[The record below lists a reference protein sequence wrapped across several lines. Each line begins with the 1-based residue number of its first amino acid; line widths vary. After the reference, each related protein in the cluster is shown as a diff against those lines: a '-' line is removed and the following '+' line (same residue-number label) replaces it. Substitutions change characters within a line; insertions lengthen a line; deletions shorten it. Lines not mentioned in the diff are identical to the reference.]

1 MKTNKPRDWTGLLA
15 RIKRRDSGEDA
26 AELGPV
32 IAQDVAVAAAEANPV
47 GVWGYP
53 DTFSFNPGETMRLHV
68 SSSSKFAGVRIY
80 RLTDWKPG
88 GWTSAPL
95 REIPPV
101 EIAQAFFKPNNPE
114 VSGVED
120 WNWPQ
125 NINVPIDG
133 AWPTGIY
140 VAEIG
145 AYPSKNAPN
154 PTTTAW
160 AEFVIKNPQ
169 PGTGARILY
178 KLNLNT
184 VQAYN
189 LGMQDSFPT
198 TIPPFDVDLYNNV
211 DVSPRHALPAGYKI
225 TYRRPVWMWAWN
237 NKSVTYDYPM
247 LKWLA
252 AQGYEADFCTDVD
265 LHLDTNQ
272 DMLSRYKLLL
282 SMGHDEYWSE
292 PMRAHCVAFRDGG
305 GDIAFLSG
313 NTVCW
318 RVHFQDVDPAL
329 GIPTSYVCD
338 KGPTP
343 LCDTDGPDAWWKC
356 DPVNRENGLV
366 GVGTRNCAIRLDI
379 PSGPFSL
386 TKPPSPGFKIQNAD
400 HWVLKDTGLLNGDN
414 VGVGNVNDKQ
424 GNSII
429 ENLIGYEGGGA
440 RIEFNPDGSAR
451 ATFTDG
457 TPQNFVILG
466 VAETAPYE
474 SACARSQEGNAWWAF
489 SREDS
494 GPGRVVNGVYAAT
507 MGVYESNGIVFTG
520 STVHWA
526 NILNEWDTDGGAFR
540 DVPQQ
545 WHGQPQNDPQGH
557 PILGNQYLHR
567 ITRNVIDAALNDQPG
582 GTGGGGTGGG
592 GTGGGGTGGGGT
604 GGGGTGGGG
613 TGGGGTGGG
622 GTGGGGTGGGGEI
635 VVGAVAAV
643 AVGDLNGDGKAD
655 LILQV
660 EASGD
665 TSYSLLDGIA
675 QAGGGSI
682 AAGEGKRRRV
692 VGIGSLTAAD
702 SLDMLVQDKDDGH
715 LECWSLE
722 FTPNDKK
729 VRRTNSERLAD
740 DPGDTLWRA
749 VALLD
754 LNGDG
759 RPDLLFQ
766 NQQDGSLFFWILDG
780 ITLIESGPLAPDFVP
795 GDLTW
800 RVVAAL
806 DLNGDGKDD
815 LLFQNETDGSLFFW
829 LIDGVERVDSGP
841 IDPGDAGL
849 SWPVVGSGD
858 VDGDGVKEI
867 VFQNRDTGAM
877 EYRAIQ
883 DFTLVSLP
891 PA

>member
-15 RIKRRDSGEDA
+15 RIERRDSGEDA
-26 AELGPV
+26 AEIGPV
-32 IAQDVAVAAAEANPV
+32 KAQALALEAADANPV
-47 GVWGYP
+47 GVWAYP
-53 DTFSFNPGETMRLHV
+53 DTFSFNPGETLRLHV
-68 SSSSKFAGVRIY
+68 SSSSRFAGVRIY
-80 RLTDWKPG
+80 RLTDWRPG

-101 EIAQAFFKPNNPE
+101 EIPQSFFKPNNPE

-125 NINVPIDG
+125 NINVPVDG

-145 AYPSKNAPN
+145 AYPAKNVPN
-154 PTTTAW
+154 PTATSW
-160 AEFVIKNPQ
+160 VEFVIRNPS

-189 LGMQDSFPT
+189 LGMQDSFPNS
-198 TIPPFDVDLYNNV
+198 IPPFDVDLYNNV
-211 DVSPRHALPAGYKI
+211 DVSPINPVPVGYKI
-225 TYRRPVWMWAWN
+225 TYRRPVWSWAWN

-247 LKWLA
+247 IKWLE
-252 AQGYEADFCTDVD
+252 AQGYAADYCTDID
-265 LHLDTNQ
+265 LHLDTNLA
-272 DMLSRYKLLL
+272 MLSRYALLL
-282 SMGHDEYWSE
+282 SIGHDEYWSE
-292 PMRAHCVAFRDGG
+292 AMRANSIAFRDGG

-318 RVHFQDVDPAL
+318 RVFFQDIDPAL
-329 GIPTSYVCD
+329 GVPTSYVCD

-386 TKPPSPGFKIQNAD
+386 TKPPSAGFKIQNAD
-400 HWVLKDTGLLNGDN
+400 HWVLAGTGLLNGDV
-414 VGVGNVNDKQ
+414 VGVGNVGDKQ
-424 GNSII
+424 GNPIV
-429 ENLIGYEGGGA
+429 ENLVGYEGGGA
-440 RIEFNPDGSAR
+440 RIEFNPDGTAR

-474 SACARSQEGNAWWAF
+474 SACARSQEGNSWWAF

-520 STVHWA
+520 STIHWA
-526 NILNEWDTDGGAFR
+526 NILNEWDTDAGAFR
-540 DVPQQ
+540 SVPQQ
-545 WHGQPQNDPQGH
+545 WKDGQPQKDPQGH

-582 GTGGGGTGGG
+582 GTGGGQV
-592 GTGGGGTGGGGT
+592 
-604 GGGGTGGGG
+604 
-613 TGGGGTGGG
+613 
-622 GTGGGGTGGGGEI
+622 
-635 VVGAVAAV
+635 VVGAMAAV
-643 AVGDLNGDGKAD
+643 AVGDLNRDGKAD
-655 LILQV
+655 LVLQAAATG
-660 EASGD
+660 E
-665 TSYSLLDGIA
+665 TSYSLLDGITS
-675 QAGGGSI
+675 AGGGSI
-682 AAGEGKRRRV
+682 DAGNVGRPRV

-702 SLDMLVQDKDDGH
+702 SMDMLVQDKDDGH
-715 LECWSLE
+715 LECWTLDY
-722 FTPNDKK
+722 TPNDKK

-740 DPGDTLWRA
+740 DPGDTLWKA

-759 RPDLLFQ
+759 RPDVLFQ
-766 NQQDGSLFFWILDG
+766 NQQNGSLFFWILDG

-815 LLFQNETDGSLFFW
+815 LLFQNETDGSLFYW
-829 LIDGVERVDSGP
+829 LIDGVSRVDSGP
-841 IDPGDAGL
+841 VEPGDAGL
-849 SWPVVGSGD
+849 TWPIVGAGD

-867 VFQNRDTGAM
+867 VFQDPVTGAL
-877 EYRAIQ
+877 EYRVVQ
-883 DFTLVSLP
+883 DFTLMSL
-891 PA
+891 A